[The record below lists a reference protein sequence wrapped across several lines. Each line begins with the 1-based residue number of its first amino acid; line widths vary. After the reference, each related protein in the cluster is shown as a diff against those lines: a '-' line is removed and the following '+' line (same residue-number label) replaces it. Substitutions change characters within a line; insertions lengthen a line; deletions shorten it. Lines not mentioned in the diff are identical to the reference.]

1 MRANFY
7 KLQRIMK
14 KINVLSLL
22 LLVILFVSC
31 SSDDSV
37 PVVFNATKIVP
48 EAQKTAFGPG
58 KMGYYMCHVA
68 RLDAKDEG
76 ATYTWYINKVR
87 QNDVNGDTC
96 GFYCMKPD
104 TVCHLAVDIL
114 KEGKTKHL
122 ETKVKNYDI
131 EFATAG
137 TTLADLLKNET
148 MYSAMKY
155 HRMPDYSYE
164 PYYGGDADW
173 HFKYIEEN
181 VCHLYTLTKQAKG
194 VQYKRYHEYH
204 KN

>member
-1 MRANFY
+1 MKNIHFY
-7 KLQRIMK
+7 
-14 KINVLSLL
+14 SLC
-22 LLVILFVSC
+22 LLVVLCLSC

-48 EAQKTAFGPG
+48 EAQKNGFKGIAAERF
-58 KMGYYMCHVA
+58 GYYICHIA

-76 ATYTWYINKVR
+76 AEYTWYINKVK
-87 QNDVNGDTC
+87 QNGASSDSC
-96 GFYCMKPD
+96 GFYCMEPD
-104 TVCHLAVDIL
+104 TVCLLAVDIL
-114 KEGKTKHL
+114 KEGKIKHL
-122 ETKVKNYDI
+122 ETKLKIYKGI
-131 EFATAG
+131 KFATAG
-137 TTLADLLKNET
+137 TSLVDLLKNET

-181 VCHLYTLTKQAKG
+181 TCHLYTLTKQAKG
-194 VQYKRYHEYH
+194 VEYIRYHEYH